1 MKLKQINK
9 NKLVDTLDKLHG
21 PGYLNRPAVQ
31 TQASYDPTNGSDS
44 GSRTAGDTQ
53 MATGVPKNPR
63 HREFLGFEKRND
75 VTL

>member
-9 NKLVDTLDKLHG
+9 NKLIDTLDKSHG
-21 PGYLNRPAVQ
+21 SGYLNRPAIQ
-31 TQASYDPTNGSDS
+31 TQALYNPANGSDS
-44 GSRTAGDTQ
+44 SSRTAGDIQ

-63 HREFLGFEKRND
+63 HREFLGFEKRNN